1 MILQDEILG
10 RFARQE
16 QLKEDGTTPFPLSAV
31 PTGLLLFPFA
41 YPGFHPVLFPVRAV
55 QIGEAVDFLAL
66 VLLDRLRLR
75 PDCKIRLRCWTV
87 ILPLQV
93 AHDHLR

>member
-75 PDCKIRLRCWTV
+75 PGLQN
-87 ILPLQV
+87 QV
-93 AHDHLR
+93 AMLDGNFAAASSP